1 MALVERIELYKK
13 IEEKRGNP
21 LIVYVTSQRPGAAG
35 AMAGDVIDE
44 FIDQIKE
51 IDKEHHDTI
60 DLLIES
66 TGGDPLTSWRVI
78 SLMRTSFKK
87 VNVLVSHSA
96 YSAATLLA
104 LGADEIWMGSYG
116 SLGPIDPQITTRK
129 KDGTTQQFGYEDV
142 ASFLCFVKEEG
153 GITEQEYLKGAIEK
167 LCESVEPPV
176 LGFAKRS
183 SSLSVSMGEKMLQMH
198 MTDSEQKAQAHSIAL
213 KLNKSFFSHGH
224 SLARKDVEEIGLNV
238 KTPDAELEKLLWA
251 VHEDFEKE
259 LQTRVP
265 FDPLAEYLNNP
276 QAAPL
281 LQSPPPINIPPQIN
295 QQVAIQMLQTYL
307 NNQLNV
313 QLPDVEVTL
322 KIAFMESSR
331 IVSEFKMRSKIL
343 VQRTMD
349 MQFKGNMIPLD
360 KGWVKVEIPQ
370 PAPAPADQANQTQ
383 DEHV

>member
-1 MALVERIELYKK
+1 MALTERIQLYKK

-21 LIVYVTSQRPGAAG
+21 LVVYVTSQRQGAAG

-44 FIDQIKE
+44 FIDQIKAT
-51 IDKEHHDTI
+51 DNGQHDTI

-87 VNVLVSHSA
+87 VNVLVPHSA
-96 YSAATLLA
+96 FSAATLLA

-129 KDGTTQQFGYEDV
+129 KDGSTQQFGYEDV
-142 ASFLCFVKEEG
+142 ASFLSFVKEEG
-153 GITEQEYLKGAIEK
+153 GITEQEYLKGALEK
-167 LCESVEPPV
+167 LCDAVEPPA

-198 MTDSEQKAQAHSIAL
+198 MTDPEEKAQARSIAL

-238 KTPDAELEKLLWA
+238 KTPDADLEKLLWA

-265 FDPLAEYLNNP
+265 FDPLAEYLKHP

-281 LQSPPPINIPPQIN
+281 LQSPPLINIPPQIN
-295 QQVAIQMLQTYL
+295 QQVAIQMLQTYF
-307 NNQLNV
+307 NQQLNV

-322 KIAFMESSR
+322 KWAFMESAR
-331 IVSEFKMRSKIL
+331 TASEFSMRSKVL
-343 VQRTMD
+343 VQRNLD
-349 MQFKGNMIPLD
+349 MQFKGNMMPLD
-360 KGWVKVEIPQ
+360 KGWKKVEIPQ
-370 PAPAPADQANQTQ
+370 PAQAPKPANQQ
-383 DEHV
+383 PNEHV

>member
-1 MALVERIELYKK
+1 MALADRLKLYKK

-21 LIVYVTSQRPGAAG
+21 LVVYVTSQRPGATG

-44 FIDQIKE
+44 FIDQIKT
-51 IDKEHHDTI
+51 IDKTKDTV

-78 SLMRTSFKK
+78 SLIRTSFKN
-87 VNVLVSHSA
+87 VNVLVPHSA
-96 YSAATLLA
+96 FSAATLLA
-104 LGADEIWMGSYG
+104 LGADEIWMGSFG

-142 ASFLCFVKEEG
+142 ASFLSFVKEEG
-153 GITEQEYLKGAIEK
+153 DITEQEYLKGAIEK

-198 MTDSEQKAQAHSIAL
+198 ITDAEKKAQAHSIAL

-224 SLARKDVEEIGLNV
+224 SLGRKDAEEIGLNI
-238 KTPDAELEKLLWA
+238 KTPDDELEKLMWSI
-251 VHEDFEKE
+251 HEDFEKE

-265 FDPLAEYLNNP
+265 FDPLAEYLKNP

-281 LQSPPPINIPPQIN
+281 LQSPPPLHIPPQLN
-295 QQVAIQMLQTYL
+295 QQLAVQMLQNYF
-307 NNQLNV
+307 NQQLNV
-313 QLPDVEVTL
+313 QLPEVEVEL
-322 KIAFMESSR
+322 KYGFMESAR
-331 IVSEFKMRSKIL
+331 TASECYMRSRIL
-343 VQRTMD
+343 VQRNLD
-349 MQFKGNMIPLD
+349 MQFRGNIMPLD
-360 KGWVKVEIPQ
+360 KGWRKVEITNEHNEPTQ
-370 PAPAPADQANQTQ
+370 PTT
-383 DEHV
+383 E